1 MNTNGTSGQ
10 PPTQVAK
17 HFLHLLDD
25 VYRIHGIFLE
35 EICALRARVQELE
48 AANAALAAGERALDD
63 FAPMPDVKGCAVYLV
78 SLDGRIQGWS
88 GGAGELYGYSVEE
101 VIGQPADILRAP
113 LTEGSSQPSDCQ
125 DPSRPLPSPRLRKDG
140 STFEVFPHCTIL
152 LDEKGQAASQM
163 HVEVPIQHPSGP
175 LVPGGGQ
182 P

>member
-1 MNTNGTSGQ
+1 MKTNSTSGQ

-48 AANAALAAGERALDD
+48 VANAALAASERPVEDLAL
-63 FAPMPDVKGCAVYLV
+63 MPDVKGCAVYLV
-78 SLDGRIQGWS
+78 SMDGLIHGWS

-101 VIGQPADILRAP
+101 IVGQPAECLCTHPRSTP
-113 LTEGSSQPSDCQ
+113 QTSKEGDTT
-125 DPSRPLPSPRLRKDG
+125 RPAASPRIRKDG
-140 STFEVFPHCTIL
+140 TTFEVYPHCTEL
-152 LDEKGQAASQM
+152 LDEKGRATTRM
-163 HVEVPIQHPSGP
+163 HVEVPVQNLGSK
-175 LVPGGGQ
+175 LSKDRGQ

>member
-1 MNTNGTSGQ
+1 MNTNGTSGP

-48 AANAALAAGERALDD
+48 VANAALAAGERAADD
-63 FAPMPDVKGCAVYLV
+63 LAPMPDVKGCAVYLV
-78 SLDGRIQGWS
+78 TLDGRIQGWS

-101 VIGQPADILRAP
+101 VIGQPAEFLRAP
-113 LTEGSSQPSDCQ
+113 LAGVAQPRDCQ
-125 DPSRPLPSPRLRKDG
+125 DPSHPLPSPRLRKDG
-140 STFEVFPHCTIL
+140 GTFEVYPHCTIL
-152 LDEKGQAASQM
+152 LDEKGQAASQL
-163 HVEVPIQHPSGP
+163 HVEVPIQHPGSRP
-175 LVPGGGQ
+175 IAGGGQ

>member
-48 AANAALAAGERALDD
+48 TANAALAAGERAADD
-63 FAPMPDVKGCAVYLV
+63 LAPMPDVKGCAVYLV
-78 SLDGRIQGWS
+78 ALDGRIQGWS

-101 VIGQPADILRAP
+101 VIGQPMEFLRAP
-113 LTEGSSQPSDCQ
+113 LAAGAQPRDCQ
-125 DPSRPLPSPRLRKDG
+125 DPLQPLPSPRLRKDG
-140 STFEVFPHCTIL
+140 GTFEVYPHCTIL

-163 HVEVPIQHPSGP
+163 HVEVPIQHPGSP
-175 LVPGGGQ
+175 LVTGGGK